1 MEEHVEWKKPLLS
14 FENSM
19 CNMKKETQN
28 VACDG
33 DLKYMAIA
41 KTLPIRF
48 NHGKGA
54 KRGKNKISVTVEL
67 NSQ

>member
-33 DLKYMAIA
+33 
-41 KTLPIRF
+41 
-48 NHGKGA
+48 
-54 KRGKNKISVTVEL
+54 V
-67 NSQ
+67 